1 MARVLTKEEQQL
13 FNELKKLAG
22 QANQRILRLERETK
36 LKAPFAVKQLY
47 DYIDKFAITKTGRA
61 RVSKSMS
68 LKEMKIEMKALKDFL
83 NDSYSR
89 VSEVKKYRKELEKQ
103 ANKKISYKQANT
115 YYYAGKHYS
124 WIYEYM
130 KPSEFWGDW
139 VTIAEE
145 ENWSSR
151 TWVSRLGRWLH
162 EHHGVIVD
170 EELKQDLEALYIY
183 AVNR

>member
-68 LKEMKIEMKALKDFL
+68 LKEMVDNKMIIRFTDKDGKTCDESSSGIEIT
-83 NDSYSR
+83 
-89 VSEVKKYRKELEKQ
+89 
-103 ANKKISYKQANT
+103 KISNNE
-115 YYYAGKHYS
+115 YS
-124 WIYEYM
+124 M
-130 KPSEFWGDW
+130 KVALNCGDQKDYILE
-139 VTIAEE
+139 TI
-145 ENWSSR
+145 
-151 TWVSRLGRWLH
+151 G
-162 EHHGVIVD
+162 
-170 EELKQDLEALYIY
+170 
-183 AVNR
+183 